1 MLSVALTGNVAS
13 GKSTVA
19 RIWEA
24 ARVPVVSADD
34 LARKAVERG
43 SRGLHD
49 VVEAFGEDVLA
60 SDGGLDRARLRA
72 LVFSDPEARV
82 RLEAILHPIIWRLRD
97 QWLAARRSERATLV
111 VSEIPLLFETGRQ
124 DDFDVVVFVDSSE
137 PVRLA
142 RMVEHR
148 NVEPREGQRIM
159 AAQMDPASKRALAH
173 HVIVN
178 DGTLDE
184 LHHEADRVLAKLRE
198 RGEAA

>member
-1 MLSVALTGNVAS
+1 MLSVALTGTVAS

-60 SDGGLDRARLRA
+60 ADGGLDRARLRA

-97 QWLAARRSERATLV
+97 QWLAERRSEGATLV

-124 DDFDVVVFVDSSE
+124 VDFDVVVFVDSSE

-148 NVEPREGQRIM
+148 NVDSREGQRIM
-159 AAQMDPASKRALAH
+159 AAQMDPSSKKALSH

-184 LHHEADRVLAKLRE
+184 LHGEADRVLAELRR
-198 RGEAA
+198 RGEAT